1 MSNEQAVTSGQ
12 NGAEPTKQSDLGH
25 RLRELS
31 DKALASGVE
40 TLSIEQI
47 HELIS
52 EVRGRPS

>member
-1 MSNEQAVTSGQ
+1 MRNEQAGTNEQ
-12 NGAEPTKQSDLGH
+12 NGAEPTKQSDLGR

-31 DKALASGVE
+31 DRALASGIE
-40 TLSIEQI
+40 TLSTEQI